1 MKIYKDRPGDKK
13 SDGCYDGRWFVAWG
27 HAIDDSRPL
36 RSSCL
41 LSALDFGRTAPRTGK
56 WFFLCSA
63 NALGNGII
71 DRVQAAVMMVQNK
84 GDVASSRPLSLEK
97 RHHDDIDNLL

>member
-1 MKIYKDRPGDKK
+1 MKIYKDRPGDK
-13 SDGCYDGRWFVAWG
+13 SLMDAMTGVVCSWG

-63 NALGNGII
+63 NALENGII
-71 DRVQAAVMMVQNK
+71 DRVQAAMMMVQNK